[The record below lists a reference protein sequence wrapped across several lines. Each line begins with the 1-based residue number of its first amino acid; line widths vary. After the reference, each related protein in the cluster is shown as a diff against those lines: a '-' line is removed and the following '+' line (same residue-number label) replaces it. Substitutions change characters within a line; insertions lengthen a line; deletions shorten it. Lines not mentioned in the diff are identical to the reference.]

1 MKLATFTHD
10 GSTRVGIVTDDEVID
25 TQQLTGIPDLMT
37 DFLASDLINSDT
49 IRNLANT
56 TIRRIPLDHVVLE
69 APVLRPPK
77 FLGIGLNYLDH
88 IEETGRDRPSSPAV
102 FNKQSTCVIG
112 TGGVIHIPR
121 VSNQLDYEG
130 ELGIVIGKRCRH
142 VPRDRASNVIAGYL
156 VVNDVS
162 VRDWQFRSP
171 TWTLGKSFDTHGP
184 IGPWIVT
191 HDEIGDPHALD
202 IRTWLN
208 DELRQSSNTRN
219 LLFDCYYLIE
229 YLSTVFT
236 LEPGDIITTG
246 TSSGVG
252 ALMDP
257 PGFMKP
263 GDVVKIEIEKIGA
276 ISNEVIRE
284 PENTILIA

>member
-1 MKLATFTHD
+1 MKLTTFTHD
-10 GSTRVGIVTDDEVID
+10 GSTRVGIITGDEVID

-37 DFLASDLINSDT
+37 DFLAADLINSDT

-56 TIRRIPLDHVVLE
+56 TIRRIPLERVIIE

-88 IEETGRDRPSSPAV
+88 IEETGREKPQTPAV

-112 TGGVIHIPR
+112 TGAAIHRPR
-121 VSNQLDYEG
+121 VSEQLDYEG
-130 ELGIVIGKRCRH
+130 ELGIVIGRRCRH
-142 VPRDRASNVIAGYL
+142 VPRDRAADVIAGYL

-171 TWTLGKSFDTHGP
+171 NWTLGKSFDTHGP
-184 IGPWIVT
+184 TGPWIVT
-191 HDEIGDPHALD
+191 HDEIGNPHELD
-202 IRTWLN
+202 IKTWLN
-208 DELRQSSNTRN
+208 GDLRQSSNTRH
-219 LLFDCYYLIE
+219 LLFDCYFLVE

-252 ALMDP
+252 AMMQP

-276 ISNEVIRE
+276 ISNPVIPE
-284 PENTILIA
+284 PEDTVLLS

>member
-1 MKLATFTHD
+1 MKLATFTHN
-10 GSTRVGIVTDDEVID
+10 GLTRVGIITDDEVID
-25 TQQLTGIPDLMT
+25 TQQLTGIPELMT
-37 DFLASDLINSDT
+37 DFLAANLLESDT

-56 TIRRIPLDHVVLE
+56 TIRRIALDRVTLE

-88 IEETGRDRPSSPAV
+88 IAETGRERPSTPAV

-112 TGGVIHIPR
+112 PGAAIHMPR
-121 VSNQLDYEG
+121 VSDQLDYEG

-142 VPRDRASNVIAGYL
+142 VPADRASSVIAGYL

-162 VRDWQFRSP
+162 VRDWQFRNP
-171 TWTLGKSFDTHGP
+171 NWTLGKSFDTHGP
-184 IGPWIVT
+184 VGPWIVT

-202 IRTWLN
+202 IKTWLN
-208 DELRQSSNTRN
+208 GELRQSSNTRH
-219 LLFDCYYLIE
+219 LLFDCYALIE

-252 ALMDP
+252 ASMEP

-263 GDVVKIEIEKIGA
+263 GDEVKIEIEKIGA
-276 ISNEVIRE
+276 ITNPVIEE
-284 PENTILIA
+284 PEDTVLIG

>member
-10 GSTRVGIVTDDEVID
+10 GLTRVGIVTGDEIID
-25 TQQLTGIPDLMT
+25 TQQLTGIPELMT
-37 DFLASDLINSDT
+37 DFLAADLMNSDM
-49 IRNLANT
+49 IRDLANT
-56 TIRRIPLDHVVLE
+56 TIRRIPLDRVILE

-88 IEETGRDRPSSPAV
+88 IEETGRERPETPAV
-102 FNKQSTCVIG
+102 FNKQSTSVIG
-112 TGGVIHIPR
+112 TGTAIQMPR

-130 ELGIVIGKRCRH
+130 ELGIVINRRCRH
-142 VPRDRASNVIAGYL
+142 VPRDRATSVIAGYL

-162 VRDWQFRSP
+162 VRDWQFRSSN
-171 TWTLGKSFDTHGP
+171 WTLGKSFDTHGP

-191 HDEIGDPHALD
+191 HDEIGDPHSLD
-202 IRTWLN
+202 IKTWLN

-252 ALMDP
+252 AMMKP
-257 PGFMKP
+257 QGFMKP
-263 GDVVKIEIEKIGA
+263 GDVVKVEIEKIGF
-276 ISNEVIRE
+276 ISNPVILE
-284 PENTILIA
+284 PEDTVYTG